1 MLLSLQVRDFVIVDV
16 CQLELAPGFT
26 VFSGETGAGKSIL
39 IDALALA
46 LGERADAAVVRQG
59 AARADVTAIFRTHPA
74 LDVWL
79 AEHELAADEGVVIL
93 RRTVDA
99 QGRSRAFIN
108 GQPSTQAMLRECG
121 DFLVDIHGQHAHQQ
135 LLRPAA
141 QRALLDAHAAL
152 HAQVGEV
159 GTAFKAW
166 TAVRKQREAFEHDA
180 RNIALERDRL
190 QWQCD
195 ELERL
200 APRPGEWAEIN
211 TEHQRLSHAAG
222 LIDGAARAVQALAD
236 DDGAVQSLLGQVL
249 GKLRPLAD
257 IDPALKN
264 AVEALDGADAQVAD
278 AVSTLN
284 GYLARTEVD
293 PQRLAEVD
301 ARLQALHAAAR
312 KYRLEP
318 EALADELERVQAQL
332 ATLAGAADLDAL
344 RAKEDAARQHYEALA
359 RRLSAARRQ
368 AAAHLAR
375 EVTRAMQDLAMSGGR
390 LDIAVRDS
398 EPAAHGSDEIEFLV
412 AGHAGVAP
420 RPLNKVASGGEL
432 ARISLAISV
441 IASSATATPTLIFDE
456 VDAGIGGGVAEV
468 VGRLL
473 RTLGRERQVLCVTH
487 LPQVA
492 ARGDQHYAVA
502 KTTHDG
508 STRSQVEALDAP
520 RRIEEVA
527 RMLGGVDITPTTRKA
542 AREMLAA

>member
-1 MLLSLQVRDFVIVDV
+1 MLLSLHVRDFVIVDA

-46 LGERADAAVVRQG
+46 LGEKADAAVVRQG
-59 AARADVTAIFRTHPA
+59 AARADITAIFRTHAA
-74 LDVWL
+74 LDAWL

-108 GQPSTQAMLRECG
+108 GAPSTQAMLRECG

-135 LLRPAA
+135 LLRASA
-141 QRALLDAHAAL
+141 QRTLLDAHAGLQPAV
-152 HAQVGEV
+152 AE
-159 GTAFKAW
+159 TAAAFKEW
-166 TAVRKQREAFEHDA
+166 TAIRKQREAFENDA
-180 RNIALERDRL
+180 RSIALERDRL

-200 APRPGEWAEIN
+200 APRAGEWVEISV
-211 TEHQRLSHAAG
+211 EHQRLSHAAG
-222 LIDGAARAVQALAD
+222 LIDGASRAVQSLSD
-236 DDGAVQSLLGQVL
+236 DDGAVQALLGQVL
-249 GKLRPLAD
+249 AKLRPLAD

-284 GYLARTEVD
+284 GYLSRTEID

-301 ARLQALHAAAR
+301 ERMQALHSAAR

-332 ATLAGAADLDAL
+332 AALAGAADLEAL
-344 RAKEDAARQHYEALA
+344 RAKEAAAEAAYRKLA
-359 RRLSAARRQ
+359 GKLSAARRK
-368 AAAHLAR
+368 AAAHLAQ

-390 LDIAVRDS
+390 LAIEVRDAT
-398 EPAAHGSDEIEFLV
+398 PAAHGLDDVEFLV
-412 AGHAGVAP
+412 AGHAGVDP

-473 RTLGRERQVLCVTH
+473 RTLGQTRQVLCVTH

-492 ARGDQHYAVA
+492 ARGDQHYAVS
-502 KTTHDG
+502 KTTADG
-508 STRSQVEALDAP
+508 HTLSSVAALTTAQ
-520 RRIEEVA
+520 RIEEVA